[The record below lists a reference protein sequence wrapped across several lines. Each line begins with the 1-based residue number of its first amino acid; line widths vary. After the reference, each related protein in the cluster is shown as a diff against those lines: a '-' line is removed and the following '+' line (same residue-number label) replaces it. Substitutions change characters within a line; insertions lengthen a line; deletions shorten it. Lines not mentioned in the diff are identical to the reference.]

1 MSGLGKTVITTGTAT
16 AAATTRTQQTTSE
29 TMITHLVDDDLG
41 AGAPGVPTSRT
52 VAASLAM
59 WRWLGGAVNVN
70 TSGARAPRNGRGRLR
85 SSAMSCDA
93 WLKIVINYA

>member
-29 TMITHLVDDDLG
+29 TMITHLVDDLDLG
-41 AGAPGVPTSRT
+41 AGAPGAPTSRT

-59 WRWLGGAVNVN
+59 WRWPGGLAV
-70 TSGARAPRNGRGRLR
+70 P
-85 SSAMSCDA
+85 
-93 WLKIVINYA
+93 

>member
-29 TMITHLVDDDLG
+29 TMITHLVDDDLDLG
-41 AGAPGVPTSRT
+41 AGAPGAPTSRT

-59 WRWLGGAVNVN
+59 WRWPGGLAV
-70 TSGARAPRNGRGRLR
+70 P
-85 SSAMSCDA
+85 
-93 WLKIVINYA
+93 